1 MAKSIVKKVLSLGLG
16 LSLATTYS
24 MAKLEKTDLKIGFIA
39 LTDCAPIVIAKEK
52 GFFKKYGLNVHV
64 AKEGGGWPGIQQKV
78 ISGEYDFSH
87 ALAGMPIA
95 ATIGI
100 NGNAHLQAL
109 LSLDFNGNAITY
121 GNNIIKEMEKYGLD
135 KTQRPVT
142 AESLKKYIDAKHKAE
157 GDNYKPLNFGMVHPV
172 STHNYELRYWMA
184 SSGIVPDTDCTIKP
198 FPPPTMPSNLIAGN
212 IEGYCVGEPWNSR
225 IVLKGKGSA
234 LVTNYDI
241 WNNNP
246 EKVLQ
251 ARADFVKKNPETT
264 KAVMKAIIEA
274 QMWLDASWENRE
286 EAIGYLAKK
295 NYVKAPKSVLRKS
308 MSGTFLYNKGVD
320 SSNPMFNTFANYY
333 AAYPYYSHG
342 MWFITQ
348 MYRWGQID
356 KPVDM
361 KKVIES
367 VYRPDLFAEVAKE
380 VGYTLPP
387 SAWKK
392 DGVDEYNKFI
402 DGKVW
407 DPNKAVDYIF
417 DFKVVNSKVSKEN
430 LLKANDWTVET
441 KQPTYVCP
449 YGPAGCADP
458 KFVTKK

>member
-1 MAKSIVKKVLSLGLG
+1 MLKKALGISLGLSVIAST
-16 LSLATTYS
+16 L
-24 MAKLEKTDLKIGFIA
+24 MAAPEKTKLKIGFIA
-39 LTDCAPIVIAKEK
+39 LTDCAPLVIAKEK
-52 GFFKKYGLNVHV
+52 GFFKEEGLDVHV

-78 ISGEYDFSH
+78 INGEYDFSH

-95 ATIGI
+95 ATLGI

-121 GNNIIKEMEKYGLD
+121 GNDIIEEMEKYGLD
-135 KTQRPVT
+135 KTQRPVS
-142 AESLKKYIDAKHKAE
+142 AQSLKKYIDAKRASE
-157 GDNYKPLNFGMVHPV
+157 GSNYQPLNFGMVHPV

-184 SSGIVPDTDCTIKP
+184 SSGIKPDQDCTIKP

-251 ARADFVKKNPETT
+251 ARADFVKKYPETT
-264 KAVMKAIIEA
+264 KAVMRAVIKA
-274 QMWLDASWENRE
+274 QKWLDTSWENRE
-286 EAIGYLAKK
+286 EAIKYLAKK
-295 NYVKAPKSVLRKS
+295 NYVKAPKKVLQKS

-320 SSNPMFNTFANYY
+320 SSNPMFNVFANNY

-348 MYRWGQID
+348 MYRWGQLE
-356 KPVDM
+356 KPVNM
-361 KKVIES
+361 KEVIEK
-367 VYRPDLFAEVAKE
+367 VYRPDLFAQVAKE
-380 VGYTLPP
+380 VDYKIPP
-387 SAWKK
+387 SPWKK

-417 DFKVVNSKVSKEN
+417 DFKIQNSLVSKEDLMKVN
-430 LLKANDWTVET
+430 NWQVKTA
-441 KQPTYVCP
+441 QPKYECH

-458 KFVTKK
+458 KYITK

>member
-1 MAKSIVKKVLSLGLG
+1 MLKQVLKVGFG
-16 LSLATTYS
+16 LSLVATTLL
-24 MAKLEKTDLKIGFIA
+24 AEVEKKDLKIGFIA

-95 ATIGI
+95 ATLGI

-109 LSLDFNGNAITY
+109 LSLDFNGNAITF
-121 GNNIIKEMEKYGLD
+121 GNDIITEMEKYGLD
-135 KTQRPVT
+135 KTKRPVS
-142 AESLKKYIDAKHKAE
+142 AESLKQYIDAKHKVE
-157 GDNYKPLNFGMVHPV
+157 GDKYQPLSFGMVHPV

-184 SSGIVPDTDCTIKP
+184 ASGIVPDSDCNIKP

-251 ARADFVKKNPETT
+251 ARADFVEKYPETT

-286 EAIGYLAKK
+286 EAIKYLAMK
-295 NYVKAPKSVLRKS
+295 NYVKAPKNVLQKS

-320 SSNPMFNTFANYY
+320 SSNPMFNVFANYY

-348 MYRWGQID
+348 MYRWGQLD
-356 KPVDM
+356 KAIDM
-361 KKVIES
+361 KATIEK

-407 DPNKAVDYIF
+407 DPNKAVEYIF
-417 DFKVVNSKVSKEN
+417 DAQVVNSKVSREDLLKEN
-430 LLKANDWTVET
+430 NWTVET
-441 KQPTYVCP
+441 KQPKYVCP

>member
-1 MAKSIVKKVLSLGLG
+1 
-16 LSLATTYS
+16 
-24 MAKLEKTDLKIGFIA
+24 
-39 LTDCAPIVIAKEK
+39 
-52 GFFKKYGLNVHV
+52 
-64 AKEGGGWPGIQQKV
+64 
-78 ISGEYDFSH
+78 
-87 ALAGMPIA
+87 MPIA
-95 ATIGI
+95 ATLGI

-121 GNNIIKEMEKYGLD
+121 GNDIIEKMEEYGLD
-135 KTQRPVT
+135 KSERPVT
-142 AESLKKYIDAKHKAE
+142 ADSLKKYIDAKREKE
-157 GDNYKPLNFGMVHPV
+157 GNKYQPLSFGMVHPV

-184 SSGIVPDTDCTIKP
+184 SSGIRPDQDCTIKP

-251 ARADFVKKNPETT
+251 ARADFVEKNPETT
-264 KAVMKAIIEA
+264 KAVMRAVIKA
-274 QMWLDASWENRE
+274 QKWLDASWENRE
-286 EAIGYLAKK
+286 EAIGYLVKR
-295 NYVKAPKSVLRKS
+295 NYVKAPKNVLRKS

-320 SSNPMFNTFANYY
+320 SANPMFNVFANNY
-333 AAYPYYSHG
+333 ASYPFYSHG
-342 MWFITQ
+342 MWFVTQ
-348 MYRWGQID
+348 MYRWGQLD

-361 KKVIES
+361 KTLIEK
-367 VYRPDLFAEVAKE
+367 VYRPDLFAQVAAEVDYK
-380 VGYTLPP
+380 LPP
-387 SAWKK
+387 SPWKK
-392 DGVDEYNKFI
+392 DGVDEYNKFL

-417 DFKVVNSKVSKEN
+417 DAKVQNSLVSKED
-430 LLKANDWTVET
+430 LMKANTWSVET
-441 KQPTYVCP
+441 KQPKYECH

-458 KFVTKK
+458 KYITK

>member
-1 MAKSIVKKVLSLGLG
+1 MAKSLVRKVLSLGLG
-16 LSLATTYS
+16 LSIATTYS
-24 MAKLEKTDLKIGFIA
+24 MAELEKTDLKIGFIA
-39 LTDCAPIVIAKEK
+39 LTDCAPIVVAKEK

-109 LSLDFNGNAITY
+109 LSLDYNGNAITY

-135 KTQRPVT
+135 KTERPVS
-142 AESLKKYIDAKHKAE
+142 AASLKKYIDAKHKSE
-157 GDNYKPLNFGMVHPV
+157 GDSYKPLSFGMVHPV

-184 SSGIVPDTDCTIKP
+184 ASGIVPDADCTIKP

-251 ARADFVKKNPETT
+251 ARADFIKKNPETT

-286 EAIGYLAKK
+286 EAIGFLAQK

-333 AAYPYYSHG
+333 ASYPFYSHG
-342 MWFITQ
+342 MWFMTQ

-356 KPVDM
+356 KPIDM

-380 VGYTLPP
+380 VGYILPP

-407 DPNKAVDYIF
+407 DPNKAVEYIF
-417 DFKVVNSKVSKEN
+417 DAEVVNSKVSKEE
-430 LLKANDWTVET
+430 LLTTNSWTVET
-441 KQPTYVCP
+441 KQPEYVCP